1 MILVTGA
8 SGCLGSHLVHALLA
22 ADEPVAVLVLPGDR
36 APALSGVATRLRWHQ
51 GDILDPHSLVPALAG
66 VSQVYHVAGLA
77 SPYECD
83 RQRMFQVNRD
93 GTRHLLGAAQAAGVR
108 RFVHV
113 SSIAAVG
120 YPDQMGD
127 ERMRYNGAQLGLA
140 YMHSKHAAEQLAKA
154 MNSPA
159 MAVLIACPAAVIA
172 SQCDLRDG
180 WGKVMLDV
188 ARRRLPLVPSG
199 GLCVVGGAD
208 LAQGLRQLM
217 ASGRPGERYILG
229 ACNVSHAQ
237 LIDSMARALR
247 VRPPRWRPSRRL
259 LLALAWLLRP
269 LDGVARCM
277 RLKLTADVLRVLTQQ
292 VHYRC
297 DKAREEL
304 GFAPRQ
310 GLDEIVDE
318 AAAWLARHLPREL

>member
-22 ADEPVAVLVLPGDR
+22 ADEPVAVLVLPGDP
-36 APALSGVATRLRWHQ
+36 APALAAVATRLRWHQ
-51 GDILDPHSLVPALAG
+51 GDILEPHSLVPALAG

-120 YPDQMGD
+120 YPDQLAD
-127 ERMRYNGAQLGLA
+127 EGMRYNGAQLGLA

-188 ARRRLPLVPSG
+188 ARRRLPLVP
-199 GLCVVGGAD
+199 A
-208 LAQGLRQLM
+208 
-217 ASGRPGERYILG
+217 GERYILG

-247 VRPPRWRPSRRL
+247 VHPPRWRPSRCL

-269 LDGVARCM
+269 LDGVARRM

-318 AAAWLARHLPREL
+318 AAAWLARHLPREQR